1 MNVETTA
8 PADSADAGTPAHLDP
23 TAVTRWLE
31 PAEQHAWR
39 TFITGVTALFERLD
53 RELRE
58 QHDVSLAEHEI
69 MVRLSEAPRRSVRM
83 AELAASV
90 SHSRSR
96 TTHTVARMERDG
108 IVARVA
114 CPSDGRGVMALLTDA
129 GWERLVSASHTHVR
143 GVRAHLVDV
152 CDPADLLALGR
163 VFDAVHEANTVPGH
177 LD

>member
-1 MNVETTA
+1 MTVETSA
-8 PADSADAGTPAHLDP
+8 PGVGADVSVPPHLDA
-23 TAVTRWLE
+23 TARTRWLE
-31 PAEQHAWR
+31 PDEQHAWR

-58 QHDVSLAEHEI
+58 QHDVSLAEYEI
-69 MVRLSEAPRRSVRM
+69 MVRLSESPKRSVRM

-108 IVARVA
+108 IVERLA
-114 CPSDGRGVMALLTDA
+114 CPSDGRGVMAVLTDA

-152 CDPADLLALGR
+152 CDPADLAALGR
-163 VFDAVHEANTVPGH
+163 VFDAVHGANAVPGH
-177 LD
+177 MD